1 MAIFRSETDINRN
14 LAELYELQGDQIH
27 IHFVQL
33 GHQCESEMNRETLL
47 RTVPIHPCIKV
58 FFYHQ
63 RVSSLIRTLHRN
75 LKQDRNYPSSRIC
88 PACGH
93 LPQDADIADE
103 GSGSDS
109 SN

>member
-1 MAIFRSETDINRN
+1 MAVFRSETDINN
-14 LAELYELQGDQIH
+14 LLAEIYELQGDHIH

-33 GHQCESEMNRETLL
+33 GHQCDSEIHRDALL
-47 RTVPIHPCIKV
+47 RTAPIHPCIKV

-63 RVSSLIRTLHRN
+63 RVYSIIRTLHRN
-75 LKQDRNYPSSRIC
+75 LKENRNYPASRTC

-93 LPQDADIADE
+93 LPHDADIEDE
-103 GSGSDS
+103 GSESDS

>member
-1 MAIFRSETDINRN
+1 MATLRSEADINLH
-14 LAELYELQGDQIH
+14 LAKMYELQGEKIH

-33 GHQCESEMNRETLL
+33 GHQCENDRNREALV
-47 RTVPIHPCIKV
+47 RTAPIHPFIKV
-58 FFYHQ
+58 YFYHQ
-63 RVSSLIRTLHRN
+63 RVSSLIRILQKN

-88 PACGH
+88 PACRH

-103 GSGSDS
+103 ASKSDS

>member
-1 MAIFRSETDINRN
+1 MATFRSEADINMHQ
-14 LAELYELQGDQIH
+14 LYQLQSDNIH

-33 GHQCESEMNRETLL
+33 GHECESEMNREALL
-47 RTVPIHPCIKV
+47 RTAPIHPCIKV

-63 RVSSLIRTLHRN
+63 RLSSIIRTLHRN
-75 LKQDRNYPSSRIC
+75 LKQNRNYPFSRIC

-109 SN
+109 N

>member
-1 MAIFRSETDINRN
+1 MAVFRSETDINN
-14 LAELYELQGDQIH
+14 HLAELYELQEDHIH
-27 IHFVQL
+27 IHFVKL
-33 GHQCESEMNRETLL
+33 GHQCDSEMHRDALL
-47 RTVPIHPCIKV
+47 RTAPIHPCIKV
-58 FFYHQ
+58 YFYHQ